1 MMLIRRRYQK
11 VPYLYGSIHISN
23 IFVTRLLFNSL
34 FKCTSIMLLG
44 LALFSPSA
52 FALEKIVLQLK
63 WSHAYQFVGYYAA
76 KEMGYYESA
85 GLDVDIKPLQAGQ
98 DVVTEVVSGRANYGT
113 GTSGLLLARQ
123 EGAPVVV
130 MATIFQHSP
139 YVIIA
144 KRFTNN
150 QSIHDLS
157 GKPILLRRL
166 SDELLV
172 YLKREKVNLKNLT
185 DSSPGMDTV
194 EKLIDG
200 SVSAISGYISNEPYR
215 LSQAKFPYD
224 IYSPRSIG
232 IDMYGDNLFT
242 TSDELSKNGQRA
254 ERFRVASLQGWEYIL
269 SHPDEA
275 AAIIQKYAPEETN
288 KKILFERD
296 KLNPLIRA
304 DLVPVGFMNQ
314 ARWRHTASI
323 YIEAGGLDP
332 NFSLKGFIYDPNPKK
347 DLSLLY
353 IAFGCTLFVLLVV
366 GGIGYYIFRL
376 NRRLRETLSQV
387 QHLAHHDTLTGLPNR
402 ALFAD
407 RLQRAILKARRE
419 KTLFALLYID
429 IDHFKSIND
438 QYGHHAGDEVLKAAC
453 NRMMACIRDSD
464 SLGRL
469 GGDEFVVLLE
479 DLGSAE
485 DALEI
490 AKKIQSAIALGVS
503 VAGEPI
509 NTSISIGI
517 SIYPNDADSI
527 EDLFKCADTAMY
539 HSKMNG
545 RNSIHLYTKT
555 PQ

>member
-1 MMLIRRRYQK
+1 MTHRRITSFFFFIIA
-11 VPYLYGSIHISN
+11 G
-23 IFVTRLLFNSL
+23 TLF
-34 FKCTSIMLLG
+34 
-44 LALFSPSA
+44 LAGPA
-52 FALEKIVLQLK
+52 FALEKVSLQLK
-63 WSHAYQFVGYYAA
+63 WVHAYQFAGYYAA

-85 GLDVDIKPLQAGQ
+85 GLDVDLKPLQAGQ
-98 DVVTEVVSGRANYGT
+98 DVVAEVVSGRANYGV
-113 GTSGLLLARQ
+113 GTSSLLLARQ
-123 EGAPVVV
+123 EGEPVVV
-130 MATIFQHSP
+130 LATVFQHSP
-139 YVIIA
+139 YVIIT
-144 KRFTNN
+144 KRVTDN

-172 YLKREKVNLKNLT
+172 YLKREKVGLKNLI
-185 DSSPGMDTV
+185 SSAPGMDTI
-194 EKLIDG
+194 EKLMDG

-242 TSDELSKNGQRA
+242 TSKEIDRNSQRA
-254 ERFRVASLQGWEYIL
+254 ERFRVASLQGWEYAL
-269 SHPDEA
+269 SHPEEA
-275 AAIIQKYAPEETN
+275 AAIVQKYAPEETS
-288 KKILFERD
+288 KKIAFERD

-314 ARWRHTASI
+314 ARWQHTADI
-323 YIEAGGLDP
+323 YIEAGSLNP
-332 NFSLKGFIYDPNPKK
+332 NFSLEGFIYDSSPQKK
-347 DLSLLY
+347 TAWLYSALTLS
-353 IAFGCTLFVLLVV
+353 IIV
-366 GGIGYYIFRL
+366 GLCIFAAAYYIWRL
-376 NRRLRETLSQV
+376 NRRLAQSLSQV
-387 QHLAHHDTLTGLPNR
+387 QHFANHDSLTGLPNR

-407 RLQRAILKARRE
+407 RLERAILKARRE

-479 DLGSAE
+479 DLRTPE

-503 VAGEPI
+503 VGGELI
-509 NTSISIGI
+509 ITTISIGI
-517 SIYPNDADSI
+517 SIYPNDADS
-527 EDLFKCADTAMY
+527 EEGLFKRADTAMY
-539 HSKMNG
+539 RSKMNG
-545 RNSIHLYTKT
+545 RNSIHLYAETTK
-555 PQ
+555 

>member
-1 MMLIRRRYQK
+1 
-11 VPYLYGSIHISN
+11 
-23 IFVTRLLFNSL
+23 
-34 FKCTSIMLLG
+34 MLLG
-44 LALFSPSA
+44 LALISPSS
-52 FALEKIVLQLK
+52 FALEKVSLQLK

-76 KEMGYYESA
+76 KEMGYYQSA
-85 GLDVDIKPLQAGQ
+85 GLDVNIKPLQAGE
-98 DVVTEVVSGRANYGT
+98 DVVAEVVSGRANYGT

-130 MATIFQHSP
+130 LATIFQHSP

-144 KRFTNN
+144 KKLTDN

-157 GKPILLRRL
+157 SKPILLRRL

-172 YLKREKVNLKNLT
+172 YLKREKVDLKNLI
-185 DSSPGMDTV
+185 SSAPGMNTV
-194 EKLIDG
+194 EKLMNG
-200 SVSAISGYISNEPYR
+200 SVSAISGYMSNEPYQ
-215 LSQAKFPYD
+215 LSQAKFPFD

-242 TSDELSKNGQRA
+242 TSKEIDKNSQQA
-254 ERFRVASLQGWEYIL
+254 ERFRTASLQGWEYAI

-275 AAIIQKYAPEETN
+275 AAIVQKYAPEETDQ
-288 KKILFERD
+288 KIAFERD

-314 ARWRHTASI
+314 ARWQHTADI
-323 YIEAGGLDP
+323 YMEAGSLSS
-332 NFSLKGFIYDPNPKK
+332 NFSLEGFIYDSSPHKK
-347 DLSLLY
+347 LNWLY
-353 IAFGCTLFVLLVV
+353 SALTVSIIV
-366 GGIGYYIFRL
+366 GLCIFAAAYYVWRL
-376 NRRLRETLSQV
+376 NRRLAVSLTQV
-387 QHLAHHDTLTGLPNR
+387 QHLANHDSLTGLPNR

-438 QYGHHAGDEVLKAAC
+438 QFGHSAGDEVLKAAC

-469 GGDEFVVLLE
+469 GGDEFAVLLE
-479 DLGSAE
+479 DLQAPE

-503 VAGEPI
+503 VGGEFI
-509 NTSISIGI
+509 NTTISVGI
-517 SIYPNDADSI
+517 SIYPNDADS
-527 EDLFKCADTAMY
+527 EEGLFKRADAAMY
-539 HSKMNG
+539 RSKMNG
-545 RNSIHLYTKT
+545 RNSIHLYAETSK
-555 PQ
+555 